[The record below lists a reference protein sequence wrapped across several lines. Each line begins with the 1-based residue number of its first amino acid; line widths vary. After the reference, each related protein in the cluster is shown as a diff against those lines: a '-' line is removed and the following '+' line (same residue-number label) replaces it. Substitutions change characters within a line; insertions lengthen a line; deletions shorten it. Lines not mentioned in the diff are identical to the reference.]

1 MVEVAVVAVAIIEVV
16 VIVVEVVIVVIVA
29 IVVIIVVVVIVVVV
43 AVVPRCFSLA
53 WAVSGRWLSSS
64 DAHNQFFW
72 RKTKKRV
79 TLLFND
85 EL

>member
-1 MVEVAVVAVAIIEVV
+1 MVPETGVKLRETQRETGSLGSGVKVV
-16 VIVVEVVIVVIVA
+16 VCSVVV
-29 IVVIIVVVVIVVVV
+29 VVVVIVVVV

-53 WAVSGRWLSSS
+53 RAVSGRWLSSS

-72 RKTKKRV
+72 RKTKKRFM
-79 TLLFND
+79 LLSND